1 MSTEDTVLA
10 AIKPYISLVPLRS
23 IHIGRD
29 PLTNQARGVCY
40 LELRSVVD
48 SMFLFQALALNPPVI
63 DGRRGKDVF
72 EIKSLRS
79 KSDKKLVYPSPLCGG
94 DYLSSAIP
102 INRVHS
108 LLSRI
113 SSQKKQN

>member
-48 SMFLFQALALNPPVI
+48 SMFLFQTLALNPPVI
-63 DGRRGKDVF
+63 DGRRGKSFTHHVLD
-72 EIKSLRS
+72 
-79 KSDKKLVYPSPLCGG
+79 C
-94 DYLSSAIP
+94 
-102 INRVHS
+102 
-108 LLSRI
+108 
-113 SSQKKQN
+113 

>member
-1 MSTEDTVLA
+1 MTFYFTAILLRGLEPMSTEDTVLA

-63 DGRRGKDVF
+63 DGRRGK
-72 EIKSLRS
+72 EKI
-79 KSDKKLVYPSPLCGG
+79 
-94 DYLSSAIP
+94 
-102 INRVHS
+102 
-108 LLSRI
+108 LLTLFT
-113 SSQKKQN
+113 N